1 MTNVVQ
7 DISLLCRGEPL
18 QLKSWLR
25 EGRSGLLF
33 TIVCIVICGAIYGFT
48 LGILRSPVQAVY
60 AAIKFPLLIFGTV
73 FLNGLLNGMLAMI
86 LGIELRLRE
95 SLRAILMSYAIAC
108 LFLASLGPVFFFH
121 LWNWS
126 SSDQGNSFFYWK
138 IYHIL
143 MIALAGTI
151 GNIRL
156 YQLLSEVA
164 GKVKGQALLLTW
176 LAANLFL
183 GCQLSWILRPFF
195 GNPNIEVA
203 FLREDALERSFY
215 EDFFL
220 IVQGLFLQ
228 ITN

>member
-1 MTNVVQ
+1 
-7 DISLLCRGEPL
+7 
-18 QLKSWLR
+18 
-25 EGRSGLLF
+25 
-33 TIVCIVICGAIYGFT
+33 
-48 LGILRSPVQAVY
+48 
-60 AAIKFPLLIFGTV
+60 
-73 FLNGLLNGMLAMI
+73 
-86 LGIELRLRE
+86 
-95 SLRAILMSYAIAC
+95 
-108 LFLASLGPVFFFH
+108 
-121 LWNWS
+121 
-126 SSDQGNSFFYWK
+126 
-138 IYHIL
+138 

>member
-7 DISLLCRGEPL
+7 DISLLCRGEPT
-18 QLKSWLR
+18 QLKGWLR
-25 EGRSGLLF
+25 EGRSGILF
-33 TIVCIVICGAIYGFT
+33 TIACIVICGAIYGFT
-48 LGILRSPVQAVY
+48 LGILRSPTQAAY
-60 AAIKFPLLIFGTV
+60 AAIKFPILIFGTV
-73 FLNGLLNGMLAMI
+73 FLNALLNGMLAMI
-86 LGIELRLRE
+86 MGIELKLKE

-126 SSDQGNSFFYWK
+126 SSGEGNSFFYWK
-138 IYHIL
+138 IYHIF
-143 MIALAGTI
+143 MIAIAGTI

-156 YQLLSEVA
+156 FQLLVAVA
-164 GKVKGQALLLTW
+164 GKAKGQLVILTW

-203 FLREDALERSFY
+203 FFRADALDRSFY
-215 EDFFL
+215 EDFFMIL
-220 IVQGLFLQ
+220 QGLYRQFAF
-228 ITN
+228 